1 MFDSNYFIVLP
12 QENTFQLVIAADSF
26 CNTHF
31 LFLYE
36 NMEWTSTNRIG
47 YTNGRGSSGEYRG
60 HLGNARRLTG
70 HFVYSIRPI
79 IQAITQINKGN
90 MVSMQQSG
98 KDGGGVQDMELD
110 LEEVVSRQQQE
121 ELHDEG
127 GTMSQQEELSDEGG
141 TMSQQEG
148 LSDEGGT
155 MSQQEGLSDEGGA
168 MFQQSGKDGS
178 TEALEAIAVL
188 KKFVGKKLVQSELNA
203 ALQESFEKKVEA

>member
-1 MFDSNYFIVLP
+1 MQLYTMFDSNYFIVLP
-12 QENTFQLVIAADSF
+12 QENTFQLVIAADSS

-36 NMEWTSTNRIG
+36 NMEWSDTNRIG
-47 YTNGRGSSGEYRG
+47 FTNGRGSSAEYRG
-60 HLGNARRLTG
+60 HNGNVHLLTG
-70 HFVYSIRPI
+70 HFVYSTRPI

-98 KDGGGVQDMELD
+98 KDGGGMVYIQDMELG
-110 LEEVVSRQQQE
+110 LEKVVSRKQQE
-121 ELHDEG
+121 ELRDEG
-127 GTMSQQEELSDEGG
+127 R
-141 TMSQQEG
+141 
-148 LSDEGGT
+148 T

-168 MFQQSGKDGS
+168 MSQQSGKDGS

-203 ALQESFEKKVEA
+203 ALQESFMKKVKA